1 MTCGAIAVRFA
12 KLNVDVSSILGNLV
26 AIQACA
32 NLLASLWEM
41 AENEVAVQPGREFV
55 RFDAG
60 NGTAKSVILYKDGRI
75 EVWPDVNLNEIKTL
89 FEQVAGLIIQQ
100 KVRQAVAVQ
109 YQILE
114 EQTAPNGA
122 LVLSIEF

>member
-1 MTCGAIAVRFA
+1 MTCGAVAVRSA
-12 KLNVDVSSILGNLV
+12 KLNVDVSSILGNPV
-26 AIQACA
+26 AIQACV
-32 NLLASLWEM
+32 NLLASLWGM

-55 RFDAG
+55 RFDASS
-60 NGTAKSVILYKDGRI
+60 GTARSVILYKDGRI

-100 KVRQAVAVQ
+100 KVRQAVAAQ

-122 LVLSIEF
+122 LVLSIEL

>member
-1 MTCGAIAVRFA
+1 
-12 KLNVDVSSILGNLV
+12 
-26 AIQACA
+26 
-32 NLLASLWEM
+32 M

-100 KVRQAVAVQ
+100 KVRQAVAAQ

-114 EQTAPNGA
+114 EQTASNGA
-122 LVLSIEF
+122 LVLSIEL

>member
-1 MTCGAIAVRFA
+1 
-12 KLNVDVSSILGNLV
+12 VDVSSILGNLV

-32 NLLASLWEM
+32 NLLASLWGM

-55 RFDAG
+55 RFDTGSGA
-60 NGTAKSVILYKDGRI
+60 AKSVILYKDGRI

-100 KVRQAVAVQ
+100 KVRQAVAAQ

-122 LVLSIEF
+122 LVLSIEL

>member
-1 MTCGAIAVRFA
+1 MTCGAIAVRSA

-32 NLLASLWEM
+32 NLLASLWGM

-60 NGTAKSVILYKDGRI
+60 NGTAKSVILYKDGRT

-100 KVRQAVAVQ
+100 KVRQAVAAQ

-122 LVLSIEF
+122 LVLSIEL